1 MYQKQ
6 FVSYEIISR
15 CDGVSGGFYRPVC
28 GWCRGGSECSD
39 RCWITD
45 SGPVNGGVFFWTD
58 RPWERLHGNDGKCPR
73 TAWKRGSL
81 ADCHLFLSL
90 VFLPLFFIPLHQ
102 PVCPSCPPLSIF
114 TSASLMFILLYFL
127 FLSFLFLYPL
137 CLIFDLL
144 SHPSIFLSP
153 SSLVCNLFSLF
164 VAPPCLSS
172 SSSLFFLSS
181 SITLLSLSFFGLIFT
196 HFLFC
201 YPVQ

>member
-1 MYQKQ
+1 MIFDLFDGHRFMSKSRDCSAVAILNRIFESLHMYQKQ

-114 TSASLMFILLYFL
+114 TSASLI
-127 FLSFLFLYPL
+127 SQ
-137 CLIFDLL
+137 
-144 SHPSIFLSP
+144 
-153 SSLVCNLFSLF
+153 FS
-164 VAPPCLSS
+164 
-172 SSSLFFLSS
+172 
-181 SITLLSLSFFGLIFT
+181 LSLSSLPHLWSSLSSVDLSFSF
-196 HFLFC
+196 
-201 YPVQ
+201 